1 MTLELQLRN
10 SRSFTR
16 MLRHNRLALSSVVT
30 TLIILVIS
38 VLLASV
44 VTYFAINVTST
55 RVQEESV
62 VLAKQHVWYDAASAT
77 SQAAIMV
84 INTGGRDVV
93 IDRLTVR
100 GQECAWAKVFYTTT
114 TDSLSK
120 DLFYNSTLINGG
132 SIKIGGTGYVFK
144 QASNDI
150 TLQSGK
156 TLIMYLSNP
165 DSISVSDVGLTVS
178 VNIFTSQAMYYKETN
193 VQGSSG
199 TTPQSDSTPTASP
212 SPTSTDAPS
221 GEAVAL
227 SNMHVWYD
235 ALGESQVAFVM
246 ENTGGVD
253 VSIWEISHMVA
264 WGATYYYTGTFTLGT
279 SLTYMRGIS
288 EGAATPLGA
297 DKTFTAMLDSP
308 VLHPGQ
314 SMIVYTTYCT
324 GISALDVGNT
334 MQIDVTLSPGLNVYS
349 ESVTV
354 KDTK

>member
-1 MTLELQLRN
+1 
-10 SRSFTR
+10 
-16 MLRHNRLALSSVVT
+16 
-30 TLIILVIS
+30 

-100 GQECAWAKVFYTTT
+100 GQECAWVKVFYTTT
-114 TDSLSK
+114 IDSISK

-132 SIKIGGTGYVFK
+132 SIKIGGTDYIFK

-156 TLIMYLSNP
+156 TLILYLSNP

-193 VQGSSG
+193 VQGSTETIS
-199 TTPQSDSTPTASP
+199 QSASTPTASP
-212 SPTSTDAPS
+212 TSAPS
-221 GEAVAL
+221 GIDVTL
-227 SNMHVWYD
+227 SNVHVWYD
-235 ALGESQVAFVM
+235 TSRSVAQIGFVM
-246 ENTGGVD
+246 KNTGGVD
-253 VSIWEISHMVA
+253 VNFFEISNMVA
-264 WGATYYYTGTFTLGT
+264 WGLTYYYTGTFTLE
-279 SLTYMRGIS
+279 SPLTYIPAIDDGV
-288 EGAATPLGA
+288 ATPLGA
-297 DKTFTAMLDSP
+297 DKTFTVMLDFP

-314 SMIVYTTYCT
+314 SMIVYTTHCT
-324 GISALDVGNT
+324 GITASDIGELV
-334 MQIDVTLSPGLNVYS
+334 QVDVTLNPGQEVFS
-349 ESVTV
+349 ESTIVEAGS
-354 KDTK
+354 

>member
-1 MTLELQLRN
+1 MALELPIRH
-10 SRSFTR
+10 SKSFTK

-77 SQAAIMV
+77 SEAAIMV

-120 DLFYNSTLINGG
+120 DLFYNSTLIDGG

-156 TLIMYLSNP
+156 TLIIYLSNP

-193 VQGSSG
+193 VQGSAE
-199 TTPQSDSTPTASP
+199 TTPQSTSTPTSSP
-212 SPTSTDAPS
+212 APTSAPS
-221 GEAVAL
+221 GVDVTL
-227 SNMHVWYD
+227 SNVHVWYD
-235 ALGESQVAFVM
+235 TSGHVAQIGFVM
-246 ENTGGVD
+246 KNTGGED
-253 VSIWEISHMVA
+253 VRFFEISNMIA
-264 WGATYYYTGTFTLGT
+264 WGLTYYYTGTFTLE
-279 SLTYMRGIS
+279 SPLTYMPTIDDGS
-288 EGAATPLGA
+288 ATPLGA
-297 DKTFTAMLDSP
+297 DKTFTVMLDFP

-314 SMIVYTTYCT
+314 SMIVYTTHCI
-324 GISALDVGNT
+324 GIGASDIGESV
-334 MQIDVTLSPGLNVYS
+334 QVDVTLNPGQEIFS
-349 ESVTV
+349 ETTIVEGVS
-354 KDTK
+354 